1 MMQRMEVRKKL
12 KRTFSTLRMGQEKSY
27 VWDISNWLWCLVLS
41 IFIGDSQNQ
50 SYLYLDILIP
60 FKLKVRSYISSMYF
74 SWKYG
79 LRMGQHRF
87 RKMSFQ
93 TLKTW

>member
-1 MMQRMEVRKKL
+1 
-12 KRTFSTLRMGQEKSY
+12 MGQKKRVSY
-27 VWDISNWLWCLVLS
+27 GTYQIDFDVLSCLVLS
-41 IFIGDSQNQ
+41 TLIGDSQNQ
-50 SYLYLDILIP
+50 SYLYLGTLIP

-79 LRMGQHRF
+79 LRMGQHGF

-93 TLKTW
+93 TLKT